1 MGNFV
6 IAGSVGDLVAFWGV
20 GLIWVLWG
28 WWEFNGMREEILRG
42 VTFLKAKTIGGG
54 VVVVGLVVVE
64 IDGGAEIICCC
75 CWRRK
80 EGFLRWV
87 PAVATAAF

>member
-6 IAGSVGDLVAFWGV
+6 IAGSVGDLVAFCGV
-20 GLIWVLWG
+20 GLRWVLWG

-42 VTFLKAKTIGGG
+42 VTLLKAKTIGGG
-54 VVVVGLVVVE
+54 GVVGLVVVE

-80 EGFLRWV
+80 EGVL
-87 PAVATAAF
+87 

>member
-6 IAGSVGDLVAFWGV
+6 VAGSVGDLVAFWGV
-20 GLIWVLWG
+20 GLRWVLWG

-42 VTFLKAKTIGGG
+42 ITLLKAKTIGRGG
-54 VVVVGLVVVE
+54 VVVGLGVVE

-80 EGFLRWV
+80 EGVLRWV
-87 PAVATAAF
+87 AAVATAAF